1 MDIIYSKFIS
11 NLFQIYSKFISNL
24 FQKHSQALK
33 QELILK
39 Y

>member
-11 NLFQIYSKFISNL
+11 NLFLIYSKFISNL